1 MKKLQLDSEYSAAI
15 QKTDGLQKHF
25 LRFPGKSQNDMD
37 DYRNI
42 RFMKS
47 FHRFGKTGKGIS
59 SADKQS
65 RFFVD
70 RLKSQLN
77 PDEFIRKILFQGS
90 KQTHNLCSE
99 TIGPGSNGNTGNIR
113 FHKSLAVN
121 GGQIIHRAVGISI
134 GLKIRDIAAACFFLF
149 QKFFSGFQLFPDGKR
164 AIHRLSSGQSP
175 CGKFPASARAA
186 EDTASAVQSTIS
198 VGAGKARV

>member
-1 MKKLQLDSEYSAAI
+1 
-15 QKTDGLQKHF
+15 
-25 LRFPGKSQNDMD
+25 
-37 DYRNI
+37 
-42 RFMKS
+42 MKS

-99 TIGPGSNGNTGNIR
+99 TIGPGSDGNTGNIR

-121 GGQIIHRAVGISI
+121 GGQIIHRTVGVSI
-134 GLKIRDIAAACFFLF
+134 GLKIRDIAAACFFLSKAF
-149 QKFFSGFQLFPDGKR
+149 
-164 AIHRLSSGQSP
+164 
-175 CGKFPASARAA
+175 FPASSCSRMENGPSTGSAPGSLPAA
-186 EDTASAVQSTIS
+186 NSPLPPALQKIQPLLSRVPSLLGQVRPASNAILYNFSP
-198 VGAGKARV
+198 